1 MDAPEYH
8 QRALNDVW
16 TTPPDGDPPAAIA
29 WMAGLLRRL
38 ISQGEFSPG
47 QRLPEAVL
55 RERLKVAPGLL
66 REAFRALA
74 KEGLLKR
81 EPHGEMCVAIPSVE
95 SIIDIYRVR
104 RLVECQAVASARTWH
119 PARNDM
125 RAAVEMGLHC
135 RRNGD
140 WVGVGAA
147 NLGFHEGIVRLADS
161 EKLNELFGDL
171 LCELQ
176 LGFRLLGKPEF
187 MHAPYLDRN
196 MRILELFEASELA
209 HCASTLGDYLNHSER
224 VVLAV
229 YAQRWNQTVP
239 DMPGQGLEETNPAVL
254 PRFVSWPF
262 E

>member
-1 MDAPEYH
+1 MYAPQHH
-8 QRALNDVW
+8 QRALIDVR

-29 WMAGLLRRL
+29 WVAGLLRRL
-38 ISQGEFSPG
+38 IARGDFFPG
-47 QRLPEAVL
+47 QCLPEAAL
-55 RERLKVAPGLL
+55 RERLEVSPGLL
-66 REAFRALA
+66 REAFCALA

-81 EPHGEMCVAIPSVE
+81 EPHGDVRIAIPSIE

-104 RLVECQAVASARTWH
+104 RLVECQAVASARSWH
-119 PARNDM
+119 PARSDM

-147 NLGFHEGIVRLADS
+147 NLDFHESIVRLADS

-176 LGFRLLGKPEF
+176 LGFRLLGKPGF

-196 MRILELFEASELA
+196 MRILELFEARKLA
-209 HCASTLGDYLNHSER
+209 DCASTLDDYLNHSEQ

-229 YAQRWNQTVP
+229 YAQRWNQTVL
-239 DMPGQGLEETNPAVL
+239 DTPGQCFQETNPAVL
-254 PRFVSWPF
+254 PGFVSWPF